1 LAYNGNQHIDSHIK
15 EVEPTTQKDFAPHL
29 DRNIGSD
36 SNYVATAERTLKLKN
51 TVKIMCD
58 TLSSHFKWMQHLR
71 WGKKH
76 VRRVNGV
83 RKTFKDPINPQ
94 VKPSSFP
101 SLQETGK
108 WYTILHSVVKFLGD
122 RIKVGQ
128 MHNGRYPYRIPAF
141 VTGFVEYFLSKSY
154 RLVFGVDT
162 NGFSISL
169 KCYRWKGLSQTF
181 TYNPLFCW

>member
-1 LAYNGNQHIDSHIK
+1 
-15 EVEPTTQKDFAPHL
+15 
-29 DRNIGSD
+29 
-36 SNYVATAERTLKLKN
+36 
-51 TVKIMCD
+51 
-58 TLSSHFKWMQHLR
+58 MQHLR

-128 MHNGRYPYRIPAF
+128 LNNGRNPYRIPAF

-169 KCYRWKGLSQTF
+169 RCYRWKGLSQNEWNKINGIPTTRSRTIPYF
-181 TYNPLFCW
+181 VGRWTPPDQCNTLFARLDATAPEDAYDLVISGDPGHNTNWRFLSI